1 MGDSGVEGWSA
12 LGDGRQAAV
21 SLGPDADGMHVR
33 IFESSQLERSCVGDL
48 LYGSWAME
56 GPQAAQHW
64 VGQQEEKEA
73 TEALAR
79 GRRPEDPHTKPSHCG
94 SPLHRPEICQ
104 CWRGLGCLEGPL
116 WVGRNDKQR
125 EREVDGP
132 DGRTH
137 L

>member
-1 MGDSGVEGWSA
+1 MNRQEGLLTKQGEEVEDGRAEESLA
-12 LGDGRQAAV
+12 IGDGRQAAV
-21 SLGPDADGMHVR
+21 SLGPDADGTHIR
-33 IFESSQLERSCVGDL
+33 IFESSQLESSCVGDL

-79 GRRPEDPHTKPSHCG
+79 GRGPEDPHTKPSHRG

-104 CWRGLGCLEGPL
+104 C
-116 WVGRNDKQR
+116 
-125 EREVDGP
+125 
-132 DGRTH
+132 
-137 L
+137 